1 MPMVR
6 DYVSMGKV
14 YLIHRYFPLPVHAY
28 SRVAANYACAA
39 QRIGKYEQVA
49 NALFANQ
56 VVWSANGNV
65 DETACR
71 VLTAD
76 ESKKVRALIKDPGV
90 AAEIEQDLVLG
101 QKAIVRQTPTMVVT
115 HRLKQYPLSGF
126 QNYDLLRRFL
136 DELLA
141 K

>member
-1 MPMVR
+1 MSLV
-6 DYVSMGKV
+6 K
-14 YLIHRYFPLPVHAY
+14 A
-28 SRVAANYACAA
+28 
-39 QRIGKYEQVA
+39 
-49 NALFANQ
+49 
-56 VVWSANGNV
+56 
-65 DETACR
+65 
-71 VLTAD
+71 
-76 ESKKVRALIKDPGV
+76 KKVRALVKDPGV

-101 QKAIVRQTPTMVVT
+101 QKANVRQTPTMVVT